1 MQTYQSTPDFYRDYI
16 EHGWLKDQ
24 AAKVHKYIE
33 RWRGKNGKW
42 YYSYKSKAQEQV
54 AKLRRNIGED
64 GRLISRAG
72 DIHRTKDGIYTSE
85 DRRNKSGYQ
94 YSNHKTSQGYTHSR
108 ADFGDIGSRVV
119 KTTKV
124 SSKISRKPKR
134 NKSLK
139 DRGFSTSQGSGESK
153 RQSNLGTRKSV
164 NNESNRTKQKQKA
177 GVKGYTGNARKR
189 GYSSSKTRPSGPS
202 RITYVQR
209 DYDPLS
215 KNGYRDSTTDD
226 GYSRKAI
233 ANLTSE
239 KEHSRALRNY
249 YRIAEDGPYIIKKGS
264 NGTYTRRLRRQ
275 VRK

>member
-1 MQTYQSTPDFYRDYI
+1 MIYDYVNTKPPLEEVYL

-24 AAKVHKYIE
+24 AAKVHKYIA

-42 YYSYKSKAQEQV
+42 YYKYKSKAQELG
-54 AKLRRNIGED
+54 AKIDRNIKGIKADE
-64 GRLISRAG
+64 ISDNTYNDYTTGKRRIIG
-72 DIHRTKDGIYTSE
+72 TTSRYVIGKD
-85 DRRNKSGYQ
+85 SG
-94 YSNHKTSQGYTHSR
+94 K
-108 ADFGDIGSRVV
+108 AGSRSVGLSSNRPGF
-119 KTTKV
+119 KGNITRV
-124 SSKISRKPKR
+124 SSKISRKPKG

-139 DRGFSTSQGSGESK
+139 DRGFSTSKGSGESK

-189 GYSSSKTRPSGPS
+189 GYSSSKTPPTGPR
-202 RITYVQR
+202 RIAYVQR
-209 DYDPLS
+209 DYDPFS

-233 ANLTSE
+233 ENLTSE

-249 YRIAEDGPYIIKKGS
+249 YRIAGNSGTYIIKKGS

>member
-1 MQTYQSTPDFYRDYI
+1 MIQYQSTPDFYRDYI

-24 AAKVHKYIE
+24 AAKVHKYIS

-42 YYSYKSKAQEQV
+42 YYSYKSKAQEQI

-124 SSKISRKPKR
+124 SSKISRKPKKKG
-134 NKSLK
+134 NL
-139 DRGFSTSQGSGESK
+139 TS
-153 RQSNLGTRKSV
+153 
-164 NNESNRTKQKQKA
+164 
-177 GVKGYTGNARKR
+177 R
-189 GYSSSKTRPSGPS
+189 GYSNSKSSSNNKATAKKIARREHMDYLKSNSVRNTRYGW
-202 RITYVQR
+202 
-209 DYDPLS
+209 
-215 KNGYRDSTTDD
+215 
-226 GYSRKAI
+226 
-233 ANLTSE
+233 
-239 KEHSRALRNY
+239 KEN
-249 YRIAEDGPYIIKKGS
+249 S
-264 NGTYTRRLRRQ
+264 NGIIIDKETGKKYTPYRRRR
-275 VRK
+275 KTNK